1 MIDLQL
7 FGRRVAQMRE
17 RRRLS
22 VQELADKVEIS
33 YQSLWRIERAQQ
45 GNPGLVTAARLAQ
58 VLECSLDYLVGLY
71 ETKEQSAKEAA

>member
-22 VQELADKVEIS
+22 VQELADRVGTS
-33 YQSLWRIERAQQ
+33 YQSLWRIERGQQ
-45 GNPGLVTAARLAQ
+45 GNPGLLTAARLAQ

-71 ETKEQSAKEAA
+71 ETEEKAA

>member
-1 MIDLQL
+1 MIDLKL
-7 FGRRVAQMRE
+7 FGKRVAQMRE

-22 VQELADKVEIS
+22 VQELADKVGTS
-33 YQSLWRIERAQQ
+33 YQSLWRIERGQQ

-71 ETKEQSAKEAA
+71 ETKEKAA

>member
-22 VQELADKVEIS
+22 VQELADRVGTS
-33 YQSLWRIERAQQ
+33 YQSLWRIERGRQ
-45 GNPGLVTAARLAQ
+45 GNPGLLTAARLAQ

-71 ETKEQSAKEAA
+71 ETEEKAA